1 MGRTDVAQSV
11 VDHSQPERGEP
22 AVRTLAMPADTNPSG
37 DIFGGWVLAQMDL
50 AAGIVAAQRAKGR
63 VATAA
68 LDGMSFHK
76 PVYVGDLVSCYAKV
90 VHIGRTSM
98 IVQVDTFVLRS
109 RARQLRS
116 QLASGGTGRGRP
128 CSSIATRVK
137 RPSVTLT
144 SSPVRLRRTKVS
156 TWTIIDVRPTWTT
169 LA

>member
-1 MGRTDVAQSV
+1 VAQNV
-11 VDHSQPERGEP
+11 VDHSQKDRGEP

-50 AAGIVAAQRAKGR
+50 AAGIVAAQRARGR

-90 VHIGRTSM
+90 VHIGRSSM

-109 RARQLRS
+109 R
-116 QLASGGTGRGRP
+116 TGDEVKVTEGRFTLVAIDEHGRP
-128 CSSIATRVK
+128 
-137 RPSVTLT
+137 RPV
-144 SSPVRLRRTKVS
+144 P
-156 TWTIIDVRPTWTT
+156 PEPG
-169 LA
+169 